1 MKLFLL
7 SYQYQLV
14 LHTFLILPR
23 DFEKGAA
30 VQGVTGVFHD
40 GAPWDVLGGKLLTRA
55 ACKALMA
62 AVGEGAVHVPSIL
75 HTHKS
80 FRGCRLKLYIL
91 SFVLLCCS
99 TAVPLEKMSIDFYY
113 PRSSAG

>member
-1 MKLFLL
+1 MKLLLL

-23 DFEKGAA
+23 DFKKGAA

-62 AVGEGAVHVPSIL
+62 AVGEGAVRPFHPT
-75 HTHKS
+75 HTQIFS
-80 FRGCRLKLYIL
+80 WL
-91 SFVLLCCS
+91 
-99 TAVPLEKMSIDFYY
+99 
-113 PRSSAG
+113 